1 MYRIINVCQKYIDK
15 RCLVLLKAKKKK
27 PEISI
32 LTINKKK
39 KNHILKHFSRVVT
52 ISKKIIPCYS

>member
-27 PEISI
+27 TRNLNSDNQQE
-32 LTINKKK
+32 KKK
-39 KNHILKHFSRVVT
+39 SHF
-52 ISKKIIPCYS
+52 KALL